1 MEREKQIRICRDE
14 QMKENGTAS
23 SLMEVINQK
32 KLRAIKDGII
42 RAEKPLEPISEN
54 EVPYELPMGWL
65 WIRLGEYALKV
76 TDYVASGSFAALK
89 ENVLITN
96 EPNYAIMVK
105 TADFSN
111 GFTKNLTYT
120 DRQGYDFLSNSNLFG
135 GELIL
140 SNIGSI
146 GKVFIVPYLKQPMT
160 LASNTVMVK
169 VTDDELIKYLYF
181 YFLSPLGQRTL
192 KGISSGTSMMKFN
205 KTQLKNTLV
214 PVAPLDKQ
222 KHIVGLLE
230 KVQAIIEARQQEL
243 QKLDELIK
251 ARFVELFGF
260 PGTDEKGWGL
270 RRLGECCEI
279 NPKKVSDKRLA
290 SGMQVSFVPMTAVS
304 ENGAIKTAEKK
315 TYDEVK
321 VGFTYFA
328 ENDVLF
334 AKITP
339 CMENGKG
346 AVAVGLCNGIGFG
359 STEFHVLRPING
371 KSNPYWLYSLISFDT
386 FRKDAATNMTGSA
399 GQRRVPSMFLEKYKI
414 TLPPFELQNQ
424 FADFVHQ
431 VDKSKV
437 AVQKALDE
445 TQLLFDS
452 LMQQYFE

>member
-251 ARFVELFGF
+251 ARFVEMFGN
-260 PGTDEKGWGL
+260 PITNPKGWDIVE
-270 RRLGECCEI
+270 LGELTDI
-279 NPKKVSDKRLA
+279 GSSKRI
-290 SGMQVSFVPMTAVS
+290 FEKEYVS
-304 ENGAIKTAEKK
+304 EGIPFYRTKEIVELSKGNSVSTELFITE
-315 TYDEVK
+315 ER
-321 VGFTYFA
+321 FA
-328 ENDVLF
+328 EIKEKYG
-334 AKITP
+334 APK
-339 CMENGKG
+339 NGDLLIS
-346 AVAVGLCNGIGFG
+346 AVGTIGVIWIVDGKNDFYFKDGNLIRVDG
-359 STEFHVLRPING
+359 SEKFNSVYMKNLLE
-371 KSNPYWLYSLISFDT
+371 YLIDGYKKQMST
-386 FRKDAATNMTGSA
+386 GTAYAALTISGLTKMK
-399 GQRRVPSMFLEKYKI
+399 VYDIPM
-414 TLPPFELQNQ
+414 ELQNQ
-424 FADFVHQ
+424 FADFVNQ